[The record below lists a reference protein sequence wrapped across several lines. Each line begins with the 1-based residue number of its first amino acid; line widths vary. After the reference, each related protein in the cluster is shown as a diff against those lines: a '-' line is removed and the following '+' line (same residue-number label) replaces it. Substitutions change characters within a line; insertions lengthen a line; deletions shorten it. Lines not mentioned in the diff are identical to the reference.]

1 MIKLINTS
9 DEWYYIGCRRCN
21 KKVQKQGN
29 HFYSPKCEKEP
40 EKICPRY
47 KQKLEIC
54 DMSATTTCT
63 MFEAEAKKLI
73 KQSASFLIERDDCD
87 IHEQTKQI
95 QKICGQRLIFQFRL
109 NDYNLKWLSRIHCS

>member
-1 MIKLINTS
+1 MF
-9 DEWYYIGCRRCN
+9 
-21 KKVQKQGN
+21 
-29 HFYSPKCEKEP
+29 HF
-40 EKICPRY
+40 ITRY
-47 KQKLEIC
+47 KLKLEIC
-54 DMSATTTCT
+54 DLSATTTCA